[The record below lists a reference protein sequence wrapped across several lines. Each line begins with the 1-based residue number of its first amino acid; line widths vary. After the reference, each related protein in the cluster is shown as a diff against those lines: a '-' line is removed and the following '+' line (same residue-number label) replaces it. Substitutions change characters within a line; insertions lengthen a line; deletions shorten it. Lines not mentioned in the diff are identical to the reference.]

1 MANPKAGVKIMQ
13 FEGLKNSRPAAAKTA
28 YCMVCG
34 KELADKTTDLNSRRF
49 CSDKCREKYLKPSD
63 EE

>member
-1 MANPKAGVKIMQ
+1 MQ